1 MRILMTG
8 ATGLIGK
15 ELGKRLVSNGHE
27 LVVVSRDPKRARF
40 EVPFP
45 ARFFAW
51 KGANGE
57 FPLEALKDV
66 DVIVNLAGEP
76 IAPGR
81 WTAEKKQ
88 RIRDSRV
95 LGTRRIIE
103 ALSRLEF
110 RPRALVQASAIGI
123 YGDRDD
129 EILTETSEPG
139 EGFLVDVVK
148 EWEAEARAAEKL
160 GLRLAIVRTAMVL
173 STRGGALAKLLPLF
187 AKGVGG
193 QFAGGLQWMSW
204 IHIEDIVRVYT
215 YCVEYESASGVYNA
229 SAPEPVRNDRFTL
242 LLARAL
248 GRSPFLPVPDTALKL
263 ALGEAATAVLWS
275 ERVIPERLSSLGFQ
289 FKYPELE
296 GALQHL
302 CGPFKGNWQEF
313 VFEQWIAKKPEEVF
327 SFFADETNLEKLMP
341 RSFDLHVLGKS
352 TPTLKEGTV
361 VDFRFTLYGFPM
373 HGQVKILEWEPGRRF
388 VDELVKGP
396 FKAWRH
402 AHELWPM
409 ADGTLLRDRVRCQLP
424 AGWFGN
430 VLAGWKAENDI
441 KAIFEFRR
449 KRIGEIF

>member
-1 MRILMTG
+1 MRVLMTG

-27 LVVVSRDPKRARF
+27 LVVVSRDPKRAQF

-51 KGANGE
+51 KGASEE

-66 DVIVNLAGEP
+66 DVVVNLAGEP

-81 WTAEKKQ
+81 WTAEKKK

-95 LGTRRIIE
+95 LGTRRIVE
-103 ALSRLEF
+103 ALARLEF
-110 RPRALVQASAIGI
+110 RPRALIQASAIGI

-129 EILTETSEPG
+129 DVLTENSEPG
-139 EGFLVDVVK
+139 EGFLADVVK
-148 EWEAEARAAEKL
+148 DWEAEARAVEKF
-160 GLRLAIVRTAMVL
+160 GLRLAIVRTAVVL

-193 QFAGGLQWMSW
+193 QLASGRQWMSW
-204 IHIEDIVRVYT
+204 IHIEDMVRVYT
-215 YCVEYESASGVYNA
+215 YCVEYESASGVFNA

-248 GRSPFLPVPDTALKL
+248 GRSPFLPVPDTALNL

-275 ERVIPERLSSLGFQ
+275 ERVIPERLTKLGFQ

-296 GALQHL
+296 GALRHL

-313 VFEQWIAKKPEEVF
+313 VFEQWVPKKPDEVF

-341 RSFDLHVLGKS
+341 QSFDFHVLGKS
-352 TPTLKEGTV
+352 APVLKEGTV
-361 VDFRFTLYGFPM
+361 VDFRFKLYGIPM

-396 FKAWRH
+396 FKTWRH

-409 ADGTLLRDRVRCQLP
+409 ADGTLLRDRVRCQMP

-430 VLAGWKAENDI
+430 VLAGWKVENDI
-441 KAIFEFRR
+441 KSIFEFRR
-449 KRIGEIF
+449 KRISEIF